1 MAREILVADPNKA
14 AHKAFEEIFKETGY
28 HLIFSENGEDALLK
42 MKLFKPAL
50 VIADVTMPD
59 KNGKELCQMLK
70 GDPDLNK
77 VPFVL
82 LGGPFD
88 EDIEEEKNQV
98 RADGAI
104 TKPLKR
110 EPILS
115 LVDGLLTAGAVEGPK
130 EAEEEILE
138 LQPIEEGTEARSSAE
153 EEEVI
158 DLLDII
164 EEPTARPEEVAFEA
178 PVEPVKSEET
188 KEPTAEGILGE
199 EALAALAF
207 LEDSG
212 VTKGEET
219 IQTQEMEVVDQEPEV
234 SAKVDVDEEPAM
246 MEAMLSAE
254 EAVAEFGGV
263 GETAAPERE
272 ELGAQEVTGGVP
284 AEETGEVPQDVLKEK
299 GLEDALA
306 EEIGQLSLEET
317 PEPERVE
324 LGAEEI
330 MEELPT
336 EGIGEVPP
344 DILKK
349 DALAEE
355 IEELPLE
362 ETPEPERGD
371 LGAEE
376 IMEELPTEG
385 IGEVPQDV
393 LKEKGLE
400 EALAE
405 EIEELPGDLLGEKDT
420 PDEGKVEFEGL
431 EELGGETEALR
442 DEEEGLEEALRELSG
457 EDSEEGE
464 LERLSGGE
472 ISTEEFEWQPSE
484 ASQEMDLEGLAQKV
498 LEEKEDDVQAFDEG
512 GLKEEGA
519 EESHEEVFKEGELE
533 KLAEEATREGE
544 GEEIPEG
551 ALAEAIEKFT
561 GETLREGEEIGV
573 QSPGKGPV
581 QKTISGAVKEM
592 VEGMSAKI
600 LPELT
605 EAIAVATA
613 EKIEKTVQ
621 KLVPELA
628 EKAIQKEIKRLE
640 NLKKG
645 EDFDI

>member
-1 MAREILVADPNKA
+1 
-14 AHKAFEEIFKETGY
+14 
-28 HLIFSENGEDALLK
+28 
-42 MKLFKPAL
+42 
-50 VIADVTMPD
+50 
-59 KNGKELCQMLK
+59 
-70 GDPDLNK
+70 
-77 VPFVL
+77 

-88 EDIEEEKNQV
+88 EDIEEEKTQV

-110 EPILS
+110 EPILK

-138 LQPIEEGTEARSSAE
+138 LQPMEEGTETRSSAE

-158 DLLDII
+158 DLVDII

-178 PVEPVKSEET
+178 PVETMKSEET
-188 KEPTAEGILGE
+188 KESMAEGILGE
-199 EALAALAF
+199 EALAS
-207 LEDSG
+207 LEFPEDMG

-219 IQTQEMEVVDQEPEV
+219 IQTQEMEVAGQEPEV
-234 SAKVDVDEEPAM
+234 SAKVDVEEEPAM

-254 EAVAEFGGV
+254 AAVAEFSGV

-284 AEETGEVPQDVLKEK
+284 VEETGEVPPDILKK
-299 GLEDALA
+299 DALA

-317 PEPERVE
+317 EEPERGELGAEEIMEELPTEGIGEVPPDILKKDALAEEIGQLSLEETDEPERGE

-362 ETPEPERGD
+362 ETPEPEKGE

-376 IMEELPTEG
+376 IEEELPTEG

-431 EELGGETEALR
+431 EELPKHCGR
-442 DEEEGLEEALRELSG
+442 
-457 EDSEEGE
+457 
-464 LERLSGGE
+464 
-472 ISTEEFEWQPSE
+472 
-484 ASQEMDLEGLAQKV
+484 
-498 LEEKEDDVQAFDEG
+498 
-512 GLKEEGA
+512 
-519 EESHEEVFKEGELE
+519 
-533 KLAEEATREGE
+533 
-544 GEEIPEG
+544 
-551 ALAEAIEKFT
+551 
-561 GETLREGEEIGV
+561 
-573 QSPGKGPV
+573 
-581 QKTISGAVKEM
+581 
-592 VEGMSAKI
+592 
-600 LPELT
+600 
-605 EAIAVATA
+605 
-613 EKIEKTVQ
+613 
-621 KLVPELA
+621 
-628 EKAIQKEIKRLE
+628 KRGDW
-640 NLKKG
+640 KRH
-645 EDFDI
+645 